1 MIPRRKFFKS
11 LLAAGLMPVFG
22 SDPRV
27 DPMTGE
33 GQILSGNRDKPLFEN
48 QIIGIGTAGLNILDH
63 LIKSGIEGVD
73 TVSCHTDLYRLAGS
87 RARTRIP
94 LVLQRK
100 DGKEDEDPEFQLA
113 PSTEKAILNTF
124 RGTSQMT
131 LIVGLGGKTGTRFA
145 RPILFWGRES
155 GVFVRLV
162 ATMPF
167 PWEGKTRLRRAEE
180 GLRGLGR
187 YVDESIIFSNDYPF
201 EPGEEEFPDFSE
213 VAGKTNERLVN
224 IIKESLRPNE
234 NFPG

>member
-11 LLAAGLMPVFG
+11 LLAAGLIPGFG
-22 SDPRV
+22 SDPWRDHSPGKGQAFPVDRV
-27 DPMTGE
+27 
-33 GQILSGNRDKPLFEN
+33 KPLYKN
-48 QIIGIGTAGLNILDH
+48 QVIGLGNAGLNILDH
-63 LIKSGIEGVD
+63 LLKSGIEGVD
-73 TVSCHTDLYRLAGS
+73 TVSCHTDLYRMAGS
-87 RARTRIP
+87 RARTKIP

-113 PSTEKAILNTF
+113 PSTEKTLLNTF

-145 RPILFWGRES
+145 PPILFWGRES
-155 GVFVRLV
+155 GAFVRLV

-201 EPGEEEFPDFSE
+201 QPGEEEFPDFSE
-213 VAGKTNERLVN
+213 VAGKTNERLAN
-224 IIKESLRPNE
+224 IIKESLRTNE